1 MNNNKKISTML
12 IIVQRD
18 FNFVSNKS
26 RDFNS
31 TNNKKILTLQAPLKD
46 LNSATNSKKIEQLC

>member
-1 MNNNKKISTML
+1 MP